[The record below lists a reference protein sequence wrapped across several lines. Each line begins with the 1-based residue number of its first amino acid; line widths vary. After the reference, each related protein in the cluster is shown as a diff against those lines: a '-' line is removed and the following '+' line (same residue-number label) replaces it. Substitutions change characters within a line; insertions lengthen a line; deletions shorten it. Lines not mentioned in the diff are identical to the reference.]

1 MTIEEDDKN
10 IEKYRS
16 ILKKI
21 KIGVLNTNTY
31 SEQNTNAL
39 NKVRKQLL
47 QFYQVL
53 EEVVFNNVAVSK
65 IPIQALQ
72 KVFYDVLEG
81 YPRSPYYQTR
91 LEYYLKRDF
100 LDYPFTI
107 DEDRINTFGDSQKN
121 PIIPNNIGLTIDD
134 GNIEIKTI

>member
-1 MTIEEDDKN
+1 MTIEEDDTY

-21 KIGVLNTNTY
+21 KLGVLNTNTY

-53 EEVVFNNVAVSK
+53 EEVVFNNVGVSE

-72 KVFYDVLEG
+72 KVFYEILEK

-121 PIIPNNIGLTIDD
+121 PIIPNNIRLTIDD
-134 GNIEIKTI
+134 DDIEIKTI